1 MDKQRKRKLDARA
14 RRQASL
20 HPEVMNTKM
29 ELVEKKTEPKVAKV
43 EVRPTKVKS
52 NSEPKV
58 VKKTKIATGTNK
70 KDMKDVSTKKKHNSK
85 GRK

>member
-20 HPEVMNTKM
+20 HPELVNEKI
-29 ELVEKKTEPKVAKV
+29 ELEKKKPETKVAKV

-52 NSEPKV
+52 DEEQKKV
-58 VKKTKIATGTNK
+58 KTGTSQK
-70 KDMKDVSTKKKHNSK
+70 KIVKDVVTKKKHNSK